1 MIGSDSL
8 FDRHKFTPIWAGC
21 CFGVVVYVMAVSDSL
36 GAEILVML
44 ESGFEI
50 IWPNCVGIFLYFIA
64 AV

>member
-1 MIGSDSL
+1 
-8 FDRHKFTPIWAGC
+8 
-21 CFGVVVYVMAVSDSL
+21 
-36 GAEILVML
+36 ML